1 MNQVLPH
8 ALWLGH
14 ARDGENFQAILGAG
28 VRAVVYVSAEEPPV
42 SGPRDLVTCRFPLL
56 DGAGN
61 RSEMLFLA
69 ISTVATLLKL
79 HVPTLVCCSMGI
91 SRAPAVAAAA
101 LAMLHAQPPEQCLQ
115 RVVEHHTT
123 DISPGFWNEVVGVL
137 AGLQ

>member
-8 ALWLGH
+8 GLWLGH
-14 ARDGENFQAILGAG
+14 ARHGENFQDIFAAG
-28 VRAVVYVSAEEPPV
+28 IRAVVYLSAEEAPV
-42 SGPRDLVTCRFPLL
+42 VGPRELITCRFPLL

-61 RSEMLFLA
+61 RSELIFLA
-69 ISTVATLLKL
+69 MSTVATLLKL

-91 SRAPAVAAAA
+91 SRAPAIAAAGLA
-101 LAMLHAQPPEQCLQ
+101 LLHSLPPEECLK

-137 AGLQ
+137 AGLR